1 MRIFKPKFKNAVG
14 ELVESPNWHFE
25 FEFAGQRV
33 SESART
39 ASKELAEKAM
49 RKRHRELEEARA
61 LGAPLTR
68 EDQRDRV
75 RRVSDFVA
83 AYLVRFEQDHAS
95 RPNSITYER
104 NRLKTIVRHL
114 GTRIRGQLTDAVMR
128 GYVTRRVDAGVSGST
143 INGELAALCRTLGT
157 PWKALWPKLPRREER
172 EDVGRAL
179 EPEEITRLLAAI
191 DAKPRRKWA
200 GFVIRTL
207 LQTGM
212 RSGELLNA
220 RWRQVDFNHEVF
232 TVGRAKTKAGT
243 GRQIPLSGSL
253 RDLFTNYRAMYEKR
267 FGPARSGSSCRRAS
281 HSRTTSRDPA
291 RASRVHGARSA
302 RTPVS
307 PAGYTTAA
315 TPRSASWARRACPT
329 P

>member
-104 NRLKTIVRHL
+104 TRLKTIVRHL

-143 INGELAALCRTLGT
+143 INGELAALFEGPLS
-157 PWKALWPKLPRREER
+157 
-172 EDVGRAL
+172 V
-179 EPEEITRLLAAI
+179 
-191 DAKPRRKWA
+191 
-200 GFVIRTL
+200 
-207 LQTGM
+207 
-212 RSGELLNA
+212 SGEGQAGLTELEHRLRHDA
-220 RWRQVDFNHEVF
+220 PRQAVVEEVAAEELA
-232 TVGRAKTKAGT
+232 VVRGQDAGK
-243 GRQIPLSGSL
+243 QL
-253 RDLFTNYRAMYEKR
+253 ME
-267 FGPARSGSSCRRAS
+267 
-281 HSRTTSRDPA
+281 
-291 RASRVHGARSA
+291 V
-302 RTPVS
+302 
-307 PAGYTTAA
+307 AA
-315 TPRSASWARRACPT
+315 
-329 P
+329 